1 MSLEI
6 DFNENYS
13 TKETKCHSLE
23 QLRIIL
29 SQNVTRNLT
38 CVTKTHSHTW
48 FSPIFHCW
56 RRTATERQ
64 SQRVNM
70 CIHKSHIKSRFPSS
84 NPTLKKRSKKKNA
97 SSCTVFL
104 ALFFASKLF
113 VNETAH
119 LHICKVCGFTSQQH
133 IQQHH
138 HHHHRVSL
146 CGGGCWSSR
155 LNKTEQN
162 RGAKQSVFRICS
174 SSLIRTRRRRC
185 INVWGT
191 SACLSLL
198 YGSWDE
204 GVGKSHPTLTARCP
218 PDSVTLW
225 EW

>member
-1 MSLEI
+1 MWHEISLVSQKHTLTH
-6 DFNENYS
+6 DFPQFSIVED
-13 TKETKCHSLE
+13 EP
-23 QLRIIL
+23 LRKDRA
-29 SQNVTRNLT
+29 NVWT
-38 CVTKTHSHTW
+38 CAFIKVT
-48 FSPIFHCW
+48 
-56 RRTATERQ
+56 
-64 SQRVNM
+64 
-70 CIHKSHIKSRFPSS
+70 S
-84 NPTLKKRSKKKNA
+84 NR
-97 SSCTVFL
+97 VFL
-104 ALFFASKLF
+104 RPTPLWRKEAKKTPRHALFSTRFFFASKLF

-198 YGSWDE
+198 YGSWDK
-204 GVGKSHPTLTARCP
+204 GVGMSHPTLTARCP
-218 PDSVTLW
+218 PDRVTLW